1 MPRNS
6 SESAKGPD
14 ACPSLAIGARSTLLG
29 RPSEFLLTLCVAVV
43 LGGFARGR
51 LLAEQESAE
60 PAANVV
66 EAFEKLPITGAALK
80 FTLGQMQVPPG
91 GHLQGI
97 QIHFDAA
104 ANRHLVYLSHDSATV
119 AYLVVVEFP
128 LSLSGNGRV
137 LHVQELPS
145 DGLSP
150 PLRHA
155 GGIQLLGDVLAVGV
169 EDNQQKT
176 RSEVQ
181 FWNVGEPGKP
191 SLLRHLT
198 IRRQGAPKEQTAG
211 AVGLVAR
218 AADHLLVVANWDSR
232 ALDFYVSNGKPLAD
246 TACRF
251 NLALSWQD
259 RLADKSGWKPDGLFG
274 AYQAI
279 NLLSDSQG
287 RLFLIGFQTKAAG
300 ADIADLFSVEMA
312 DMSAPAARTLCKL
325 AARSMKLSAG
335 NHFRYAGG
343 LWIERRGLAILS
355 SPLDFGRETVLNI
368 AR

>member
-1 MPRNS
+1 
-6 SESAKGPD
+6 
-14 ACPSLAIGARSTLLG
+14 
-29 RPSEFLLTLCVAVV
+29 VAVV
-43 LGGFARGR
+43 LAGLAPRQ
-51 LLAEQESAE
+51 LLAEQDSAQ
-60 PAANVV
+60 PGIAVANVV
-66 EAFEKLPITGAALK
+66 EAFEKLPTAGAALK
-80 FTLGQMQVPPG
+80 FSLGQTHLPPG

-97 QIHFDAA
+97 QVQRDAA
-104 ANRHLVYLSHDSATV
+104 GNRNLVYLSHDSATV

-128 LSLSGNGRV
+128 LSLSGDGRV
-137 LHVQELPS
+137 LHVHELPS

-155 GGIQLLGDVLAVGV
+155 GGIQLLGDFLAVGV

-181 FWNVGEPGKP
+181 FWNVAEPARP
-191 SLLRHLT
+191 VILPHLT

-251 NLALSWQD
+251 DLALSWHD
-259 RLADKSGWKPDGLFG
+259 RLAEKTGWKPDRLFG

-279 NLLSDSQG
+279 NLLADSQG
-287 RLFLIGFQTKAAG
+287 GLFLIGFQTSAVG
-300 ADIADLFSVEMA
+300 ADIADLFSVDLNAA
-312 DMSAPAARTLCKL
+312 DERTLCKL
-325 AARSMKLSAG
+325 AAKSMKWSAG

-343 LWIERRGLAILS
+343 LWINGRRLAILS
-355 SPLDFGRETVLNI
+355 SPLDLGRETVLNM